1 MEELKLLLGDEL
13 YNQVTAKLGDKKVI
27 LDDGNFIPK
36 TRFDEVNNEKNDYK
50 KQIGER
56 DKQLEALK
64 TKATGNE
71 TLTAEIERLKGENEK
86 TKTDYEAKIQQM
98 NFNSKLD
105 STLSGLKAKN
115 SKAVKAL
122 LNLDNV
128 KLDGENFLGLNEQI
142 EALKKS
148 DPYLFEVKDNA
159 GGGGFNPPGAGGTK
173 KNPWAKETFNLTEQ
187 GKIFKENPA
196 LAQQLMNSAGK

>member
-1 MEELKLLLGDEL
+1 MEELKQLLGDEL
-13 YNQVTAKLGDKKVI
+13 YNQVTAKLGDKKLI
-27 LDDGNFIPK
+27 LDDVNFIPK
-36 TRFDEVNNEKNDYK
+36 SRFDEVNNEKNTYK
-50 KQIGER
+50 TQLADR
-56 DKQLEALK
+56 DKQLETLK
-64 TKATGNE
+64 TTVAGNE

-86 TKTDYEAKIQQM
+86 TKADYETKIQQM

-122 LNLDNV
+122 LNMDNV

-148 DPYLFEVKDNA
+148 DPYLFDVKDNA
-159 GGGGFNPPGAGGTK
+159 GGGGFNPPGAGSAE

-196 LAQQLMNSAGK
+196 LAQQLMNAAGK